1 MGTKQI
7 SILKRAEAGDN
18 VIGIVST
25 APFQTIGKD
34 IPVSANRMPIAL
46 SGRVPL
52 KVTNENGAIGVGDK
66 LTISSEV
73 AGHATKAVTAG
84 NTYAVALEP
93 MNDETGMILVYVDNN
108 YYAPPI
114 QNAMNTGEDAVLGS
128 MNIAGSINVMGDA
141 SFVNL
146 TVAGDLT
153 VDGALIVGRATVGEL
168 TVIGRITT
176 KGTTPTVD
184 LGAALGT
191 GETHDVAIEGT
202 DGAGTLTATSAFDST
217 LGVIATI
224 SLAAPYE
231 SDYKILVSARD
242 ENAAKLRIYTSK
254 TDTGFELRSL
264 DALDPETTYTFDYI
278 TQGAAPL

>member
-1 MGTKQI
+1 M
-7 SILKRAEAGDN
+7 
-18 VIGIVST
+18 
-25 APFQTIGKD
+25 
-34 IPVSANRMPIAL
+34 

-52 KVTNENGAIGVGDK
+52 KVTNENGAIVAGDK
-66 LTISSEV
+66 LTISPTL
-73 AGHATKAVTAG
+73 AGHATKAIAAG

-93 MNDETGMILVYVDNN
+93 MDDTTGMIMVYVENN

-114 QNAMNTGEDAVLGS
+114 QGAASMSGDTVLGS
-128 MNIAGSINVMGDA
+128 LSVAGNINVMGDG
-141 SFVNL
+141 SFTNLIVAQKL
-146 TVAGDLT
+146 TVQGELL
-153 VDGALIVGRATVGEL
+153 VVGKATTGEL
-168 TVIGRITT
+168 TVVGRITT
-176 KGTTPTVD
+176 KGATPTVD